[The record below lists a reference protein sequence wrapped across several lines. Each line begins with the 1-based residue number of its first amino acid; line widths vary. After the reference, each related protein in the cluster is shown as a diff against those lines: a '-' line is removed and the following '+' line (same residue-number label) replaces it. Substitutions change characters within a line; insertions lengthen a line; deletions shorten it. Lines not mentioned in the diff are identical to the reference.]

1 MTVRKIFSVL
11 LILCMLLS
19 LVPAGLAE
27 EVTEEVQVSGE
38 EITTL
43 DEPAPEASSEDQNE
57 ADPESVVEEAAEI
70 IEEQVP
76 ETVETTEETEE
87 TETTETPATAE
98 NITVTAEPSETVPE
112 EEDTRLKCFSVNG
125 TSYALLQD
133 AINAAGNEGTI
144 VTVDW
149 PVGYD
154 QKVVIGKDQKITLDL
169 GSYCLAC
176 ERVENF
182 GELTITG
189 STEAYFSGTILTKAY
204 QQRDEA
210 GNTVDSAS
218 GRTRILGGQY
228 DAVFAVLQ
236 DGSQSLDGN
245 IEKPSVVFDG
255 NAYVSWTANQ
265 TFVYGTYNG
274 DEIYSSADPASIGS
288 IQICSGTFY
297 NNGELE
303 PYIAPGCDANVNYT
317 RKQENAGSSEPVI
330 EAAAEPAQ
338 PEETVTEIAEE
349 PAVKSPS
356 KVALVFNEGGTVTT
370 AEGEPLSSG
379 TILTIPEGGSI
390 LLYILP
396 LSNYEISVMTLSLD
410 GVLMSEDIAMALNLV
425 DTGADY
431 ALSVTFESTLCEVNY
446 AETALESETVERNT
460 LLTLPAPEQTGYRF
474 TGWTC
479 SKDGAAYAAGD
490 EYTVTESVT
499 FTAQWEKLVME
510 DVTFNVLQGEGQIE
524 FNGELFSD
532 GDKTVIAAYEEP
544 EILLV
549 ADDGYEADKLT
560 TITSKGSETYDENLE
575 EAVEIGQVT
584 RPLTVNAYFS
594 EAPEEETE
602 ETSVQAMTQSSE
614 ASLLDDT
621 ATTYTIT
628 VKVNI
633 ADRGDLFCN
642 GENLTDGTGS
652 GSVNVLEGESVTITA
667 EPKTGYYVEDAMLYY
682 GGTVH
687 EHYTIEPSLQF
698 TINAPEEQYD
708 TYEFYVNFD
717 DVESAEVRYYN
728 NYDGATEPAL
738 KESYDTGK
746 IKLAGADVV
755 SREGYTFTN
764 WNTDDDGE
772 GTSYDAGEEIY
783 LTKDLRLY
791 AQWEAAEY
799 TLTYNTNVTAEIPSR
814 TFKVTDSEKIV
825 LTIPTETDSG
835 TFLGWYSDR
844 ALTTPITE
852 INPSAT
858 PYNVTVYGKW
868 QYELKIEYDSTKGSV
883 QKDGTEV
890 SSPIAM
896 TTGESVVL
904 TATPTSKYYLESA
917 SLTKTAPGTT
927 QTIATGSP
935 YILSPGENSVFNV
948 NFAYRTTVDVIYDYN
963 NGTGRT
969 VTITGNRGDKT
980 VLSAAPVRSGYEFTG
995 WLCNL
1000 DGYFY
1005 PELCDYVLSEDVTFT
1020 AQWKKICTVRVYYN
1034 SYGTVTY
1041 NGATVP
1047 SGSTITLSEG
1057 DSATFNF
1064 ASLTSGYGVYNC
1076 TVNGARQGSIS
1087 AYTVSNISGETTIV
1101 VTFARN
1107 TLSPITGDSSNI
1119 FLWLGLLAGS
1129 AVLAAGVLIVLKKRK
1144 K

>member
-43 DEPAPEASSEDQNE
+43 DEPAPEASSEDQNK
-57 ADPESVVEEAAEI
+57 ADPEPVVEETAEI

-236 DGSQSLDGN
+236 DGSQLLDGS

-379 TILTIPEGGSI
+379 TILTIPKDGC
-390 LLYILP
+390 LPLYILP

-410 GVLMSEDIAMALNLV
+410 GVLISEDIAMALKLE

-532 GDKTVIAAYEEP
+532 GDKTVIAAYEAP

-594 EAPEEETE
+594 EAPEEKTE

-614 ASLLDDT
+614 ASLLENTTEYTLTLTARNGGSIYNGDEKVTDDS
-621 ATTYTIT
+621 
-628 VKVNI
+628 
-633 ADRGDLFCN
+633 
-642 GENLTDGTGS
+642 GS
-652 GSVNVLEGESVTITA
+652 GSIDIPEGESVTLTA
-667 EPKTGYYVEDAMLYY
+667 KPNEGYYVESARLYT
-682 GGTVH
+682 GAVVH
-687 EHYTIEPSLQF
+687 THYDVNPDLQF
-698 TINAPEEQYD
+698 TIDAPTDDPTTFQFLVD
-708 TYEFYVNFD
+708 FD
-717 DVESAEVRYYN
+717 QVESALVEYYDN
-728 NYDGATEPAL
+728 VNSDPV
-738 KESYDTGK
+738 KSESKNTGETLTVSDSS
-746 IKLAGADVV
+746 IVTRADYYFV
-755 SREGYTFTN
+755 E
-764 WNTDDDGE
+764 WNTEKDGS
-772 GTSYDAGEEIY
+772 GTSYAPGDEIY
-783 LTKDLRLY
+783 LTDDVELY
-791 AQWEAAEY
+791 AQWTNITYSITYETNGGTLAAGKSNPEVY
-799 TLTYNTNVTAEIPSR
+799 INDGALTYP
-814 TFKVTDSEKIV
+814 TDSE
-825 LTIPTETDSG
+825 
-835 TFLGWYSDR
+835 
-844 ALTTPITE
+844 IT
-852 INPSAT
+852 
-858 PYNVTVYGKW
+858 
-868 QYELKIEYDSTKGSV
+868 
-883 QKDGTEV
+883 
-890 SSPIAM
+890 
-896 TTGESVVL
+896 
-904 TATPTSKYYLESA
+904 
-917 SLTKTAPGTT
+917 
-927 QTIATGSP
+927 
-935 YILSPGENSVFNV
+935 
-948 NFAYRTTVDVIYDYN
+948 
-963 NGTGRT
+963 
-969 VTITGNRGDKT
+969 
-980 VLSAAPVRSGYEFTG
+980 RSGYKFAGWYLNSDFSGERQYTKAAGVKENITLYAKWLQQYTIIYNLNGGSMSSSTVTTYTVEDAVTYPTDATKSGATFMGWYDNSSFSGDPVYSQPAGTTG
-995 WLCNL
+995 NKTLYAKW
-1000 DGYFY
+1000 
-1005 PELCDYVLSEDVTFT
+1005 SEPHKVN
-1020 AQWKKICTVRVYYN
+1020 VYYN
-1034 SYGTVTY
+1034 SYGTVTAY
-1041 NGATVP
+1041 GSTVP
-1047 SGSTITLSEG
+1047 SGSSILLDSGEKVTL
-1057 DSATFNF
+1057 NF
-1064 ASLTSGYGVYNC
+1064 TSLTSGYGVYNV

-1087 AYTVSNISGETTIV
+1087 SYTVGPIESDTTVV
-1101 VTFARN
+1101 VTFART